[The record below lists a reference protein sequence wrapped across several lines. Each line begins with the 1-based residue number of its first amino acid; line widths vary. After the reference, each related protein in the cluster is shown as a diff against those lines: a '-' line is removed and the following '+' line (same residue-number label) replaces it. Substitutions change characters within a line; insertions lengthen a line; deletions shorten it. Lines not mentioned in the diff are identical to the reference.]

1 VKNKRVLC
9 KAWLGMGLM
18 LALVLAVCSV
28 LPALAQTGPETMN
41 FQGHL
46 LDGSGNPRSGE
57 THCMRFRLCTNASS
71 QSACTAS
78 KVWPVS
84 ADYEFHEV
92 TTESGTYKAGLF
104 TVVLGSVHPI
114 PPQLMFDHD
123 TLYVGI
129 GVADEPA
136 GCDDPAMTY
145 TVMDPP
151 GQLRSS
157 AYAQRSRRV
166 NTEESDDA
174 YLISV
179 GNTGQGGGVYAR
191 TDSTTDGARAG
202 FFYAYAT
209 SGQTYGIYGRTDSA
223 SNGASA
229 VYGEASQ
236 ASGQVHGLYGKT
248 NSAGG
253 YGVYGTG
260 PQVGV
265 RGVGNTAGSVTPGVD
280 VGVLGDSAGGDG
292 VWGVTDS
299 SADQSAGVRG
309 WANATS
315 GLTSGVYGY
324 NRSSSDGAQGVYGY
338 ATAAN
343 GITYGVYG
351 EAASLS
357 GRGVYGKG
365 GYHGVYGEGSDPT
378 GVTYGVFGISTGT
391 NGYGV
396 RGQSTYKD
404 GVSGRT
410 DSTAA
415 FGVYGSGPHVGIK
428 GVGNQYSSVSATN
441 NVGVWGD
448 SATGDGVWGTTEYT
462 VDNSSGVMGW
472 AKGATGQTAGVWGYN
487 SSSTDGARGVY
498 GYAVANSGQTY
509 GVYGE
514 TESVS
519 PGASGVYGHAGDMDG
534 RVYGVYGESASRSD
548 QSAGVYGHAGQ
559 YGGQVYGV
567 YGQCDSITDGAAA
580 GYFRATATSGTA
592 QGLDVGIAS
601 TSDSATAGS
610 FAATGTSGQTT
621 GLFVINHSTSDYAT
635 GGAFDMIGGSGN
647 TEALKA
653 TNNSSTDGAKAG
665 FFLAGATSGQTVGV
679 YGFNMST
686 TSGARAVFGYAQGA
700 TGATY
705 GVYGETLSS
714 TDGATGVYGLS
725 YEGSTNGVWGET
737 QSVDSSSAAVY
748 GYASAA
754 EGSGVALVGRSAG
767 TGDILRGYGA
777 SYPDVEFR
785 VENDGDVYADGSFHG
800 GGADFAEMLPAVE
813 GLEAGDVLA
822 IGQDGSLVRSSQ
834 AYQSTVV
841 GVHSTQPGFLGGAG
855 DDPSINS
862 GQALMGKVPLAV
874 VGVVPVKVSAENG
887 PIRPGDLLVASATPG
902 YAMRAGENPPLGTVI
917 GKALAGWES
926 GVGVIQMLVTLQ

>member
-1 VKNKRVLC
+1 VKNKRGLR
-9 KAWLGMGLM
+9 KAWLGIGLM

-71 QSACTAS
+71 QAACTAS

-84 ADYEFHEV
+84 TDYEFHEV

-104 TVVLGSVHPI
+104 TVVLGSVEPI
-114 PPQLMFDHD
+114 PPQLMYDHD

-145 TVMDPP
+145 AVMDPP

-202 FFYAYAT
+202 FFYAYAL
-209 SGQTYGIYGRTDSA
+209 SGQTYGVYGRTDSA

-280 VGVLGDSAGGDG
+280 VGVLGDSASGDG

-299 SADQSAGVRG
+299 SAAQSTGVRG
-309 WANATS
+309 QANSTS
-315 GLTSGVYGY
+315 PSGPTYGVYGY
-324 NRSSSDGAQGVYGY
+324 NRSWNPGARGVFGY
-338 ATAAN
+338 ADAPM
-343 GITYGVYG
+343 GETYGVYG
-351 EAASLS
+351 QADATY
-357 GRGVYGKG
+357 GTGVYGQAYG
-365 GYHGVYGEGSDPT
+365 SYGTGIRGQGSSYGIYGEGTDSTALSYGLYGLAT
-378 GVTYGVFGISTGT
+378 GS

-396 RGQSTYKD
+396 LGMSYEKNGVQGESLSTEGY
-404 GVSGRT
+404 GVLGTGARV
-410 DSTAA
+410 
-415 FGVYGSGPHVGIK
+415 GVK
-428 GVGNQYSSVSATN
+428 GVGGSYPSSVGAAPTDI
-441 NVGVWGD
+441 GVWGD
-448 SATGDGVWGTTEYT
+448 SGTGDGVWGITQ
-462 VDNSSGVMGW
+462 DASDSRSGVLGW
-472 AKGATGQTAGVWGYN
+472 AKSGLGKTFGVWGYN
-487 SSSTDGARGVY
+487 ESNQDGARGVY
-498 GYAVANSGQTY
+498 GFASASHGETY

-514 TESVS
+514 TNSN
-519 PGASGVYGHAGDMDG
+519 
-534 RVYGVYGESASRSD
+534 
-548 QSAGVYGHAGQ
+548 
-559 YGGQVYGV
+559 
-567 YGQCDSITDGAAA
+567 
-580 GYFRATATSGTA
+580 F
-592 QGLDVGIAS
+592 
-601 TSDSATAGS
+601 
-610 FAATGTSGQTT
+610 
-621 GLFVINHSTSDYAT
+621 
-635 GGAFDMIGGSGN
+635 
-647 TEALKA
+647 
-653 TNNSSTDGAKAG
+653 TN
-665 FFLAGATSGQTVGV
+665 
-679 YGFNMST
+679 
-686 TSGARAVFGYAQGA
+686 
-700 TGATY
+700 
-705 GVYGETLSS
+705 
-714 TDGATGVYGLS
+714 ATGVYGLS
-725 YEGSTNGVWGET
+725 KSGATYGVWGET
-737 QSVDSSSAAVY
+737 QSITGLSAAVY
-748 GYASAA
+748 GYASQA
-754 EGSGVALVGRSAG
+754 EGMAMALVGRSAG

-777 SYPDVEFR
+777 NYPDVEFR

-822 IGQDGSLVRSSQ
+822 IGPDGSLVRSSR
-834 AYQSTVV
+834 AYQPTVV
-841 GVHSTQPGFLGGAG
+841 GVYSTQPGFLGGASEA
-855 DDPSINS
+855 DDP
-862 GQALMGKVPLAV
+862 AGKVPLAV

-902 YAMRAGENPPLGTVI
+902 HAMRAGENPPQGTVI
-917 GKALAGWES
+917 GKALASWER